1 MKAPDHPLIH
11 CWRPWSRRT
20 RSSFCVFIR
29 SPKTPNDIQMRF
41 CASSHS
47 GQGEVGQTILGCI
60 KISADLYI
68 YRFRPSFAEE
78 HGQGMKYCH
87 LKPTERC
94 LLTCVYRRR
103 LLSDD
108 IQMRFAASSYSGH
121 VEARKT
127 ILGQIKISADIY
139 ICVCSTSFAEGLL
152 FADIDKLAEKQI

>member
-1 MKAPDHPLIH
+1 MKAPDHLLIH

-47 GQGEVGQTILGCI
+47 GQGEAGQTILGCI

-87 LKPTERC
+87 LKPTEMFVDMCLSEAPTIRRHPDAVRRIQLFWACRSKENYSRTDKNIRRYIYLC
-94 LLTCVYRRR
+94 LLDFLCRGFV
-103 LLSDD
+103 
-108 IQMRFAASSYSGH
+108 
-121 VEARKT
+121 
-127 ILGQIKISADIY
+127 
-139 ICVCSTSFAEGLL
+139 VCRY
-152 FADIDKLAEKQI
+152 